1 MRRPLVLALA
11 FLSVGLC
18 SALAAD
24 ISGTWTIAGPITP
37 SCTFTQT
44 GNSLS
49 GACRGPGAEGPL
61 SGSIDGQTVKW
72 VFTRT
77 NMSTGRAI
85 APVEFSGTLNG
96 QSLSGTMTR
105 NGGANPV
112 PFTAQLQSGATPISL
127 ASAPAPQPVTAP
139 QTQDPPTQ
147 QAPAR
152 TAQPA
157 INSNPPKSVFDVDVD
172 GSATHL
178 LTGLVCPI
186 MSAGWRR
193 TSTIQYD
200 QGGFDVSCG
209 YRDTAG
215 STITIYINRHPASA
229 LNAIFDGAKKGIP
242 VVMPGAVLRDG
253 TAAAPPGFQWLSA
266 GFLQRYGTEDSDLFL
281 TQLPDSWQFEIR
293 ATYKPADLAAV
304 NAATADLSANLTKTA
319 APHLAAC
326 AAAPPPP
333 RAGQR
338 NRDVDILPALSAATA
353 SIAKSTVVTPRPG
366 AVWCAELGFSAGNAS
381 YVFWRNITAA
391 EDGPVDRVTNVSGGG
406 SNPVLIVRN
415 PAALVNA
422 LVAQPKLGGGKHP
435 ADSAAIYGVVVD
447 GSASALVVGLF
458 DGRPSVQEIADVTL
472 RDKLGVYAEIKKPDG
487 NIVLYKSF

>member
-1 MRRPLVLALA
+1 MRRLLVLALA
-11 FLSVGLC
+11 FSSTGFC

-77 NMSTGRAI
+77 NMATGRAI
-85 APVEFSGTLNG
+85 DPVEFSGTLNG

-105 NGGANPV
+105 DGGGNPM
-112 PFTAQLQSGATPISL
+112 PFTAQFQPGAAPIML
-127 ASAPAPQPVTAP
+127 ASAPALQPLAAQ
-139 QTQDPPTQ
+139 QTQAPPAQ
-147 QAPAR
+147 SAPANAAR
-152 TAQPA
+152 PA
-157 INSNPPKSVFDVDVD
+157 INANPPKSVFDVDLD
-172 GSATHL
+172 GGATHL
-178 LTGLVCPI
+178 LTGLACPV

-193 TSTIQYD
+193 ASTIQYD

-209 YRDTAG
+209 YRDPAG
-215 STITIYINRHPASA
+215 STITIYISRHPPSV
-229 LNAIFDGAKKGIP
+229 LNAVFDGAKKSIP
-242 VVMPGAVLRDG
+242 LVTPGAVPRDD

-266 GFLQRYGTEDSDLFL
+266 GFSQRDGAVNSDLFL
-281 TQLPDSWQFEIR
+281 TQLPDSWEYQIR
-293 ATYKPADLAAV
+293 ATYKPADMVAV
-304 NAATADLSANLTKTA
+304 NAATAELSDTLAKTA
-319 APHLAAC
+319 ASHLAAC

-353 SIAKSTVVTPRPG
+353 STAKTTIVTPRSG

-381 YVFWRNITAA
+381 YIFWRNISPA
-391 EDGPVDRVTNVSGGG
+391 EDGPVDRVTNVSGGM
-406 SNPVLIVRN
+406 SDPVLVVRN
-415 PAALVNA
+415 SAALVNA

-435 ADSAAIYGVVVD
+435 ADSAAIYGVVAD
-447 GSASALVVGLF
+447 GGASALVVGLF

-472 RDKLGVYAEIKKPDG
+472 RDRLGIYAEVKKPAG
-487 NIVLYKSF
+487 NVVIYKPF